1 VSILCY
7 AFISSLFVLSRH
19 VFGSEEISGVS
30 ISDVIQVLVVSASVA
45 AVVIGI
51 FAIIQ
56 GQIQAKEA
64 LAESRA
70 QSFASQ
76 KIAQDAFT
84 ESRAQIIASQKIVQ
98 DALAQ
103 SRTQSLETLYALNRP
118 ILAPRMPLSLRNN
131 DLDWD
136 SQHYTVKVRNVG
148 TGVALN
154 VWGVLL
160 PPKQA
165 ETVDPPR
172 QYCLKSHAPISQ
184 EDKDIDTYFLEEKIF
199 RGDEMIAHREGTT
212 EQYSLCPP
220 SVDLPQDSVDG
231 RLGYVA
237 RLTLTYRDV
246 FGRKH
251 ASIYDHTDRHRW
263 KFVVHL
269 DDIRN
274 DLEDMHTS
282 VLRKVNQ
289 QVIAESLE
297 ESPSE
302 ELSQMPTEELPSLG
316 AAQA

>member
-1 VSILCY
+1 M
-7 AFISSLFVLSRH
+7 
-19 VFGSEEISGVS
+19 S

-56 GQIQAKEA
+56 GQIQTKEA

-76 KIAQDAFT
+76 KTAQDAFAQ
-84 ESRAQIIASQKIVQ
+84 SQAQIIASQKLVQ

-103 SRTQSLETLYALNRP
+103 SRAHSLETLYALNRP

-136 SQHYTVKVRNVG
+136 SRHYTVKIRNVG
-148 TGVALN
+148 PGAALN

-172 QYCLKSHAPISQ
+172 QYCLRSHAPISQ
-184 EDKDIDTYFLEEKIF
+184 ADKDIDIYFLEEKIF
-199 RGDEMIAHREGTT
+199 RGDEMIAHRDGTK

-220 SVDLPQDSVDG
+220 SLDLPQDSVDG
-231 RLGYVA
+231 RYAYIA

-282 VLRKVNQ
+282 VLRKINQ
-289 QVIAESLE
+289 QEKSEPRE
-297 ESPSE
+297 ERAYE
-302 ELSQMPTEELPSLG
+302 ELSHMPTAELPSLG
-316 AAQA
+316 APQA

>member
-1 VSILCY
+1 M
-7 AFISSLFVLSRH
+7 
-19 VFGSEEISGVS
+19 S

-56 GQIQAKEA
+56 AQIQAKEA

-76 KIAQDAFT
+76 KLAQDAIA

-103 SRTQSLETLYALNRP
+103 SRAHSLETLYTLNRP

-172 QYCLKSHAPISQ
+172 QYCLRSHAPISQ
-184 EDKDIDTYFLEEKIF
+184 EDKDIDIYFLEEKIF
-199 RGDEMIAHREGTT
+199 RGDETIANRSETT
-212 EQYSLCPP
+212 QQYSLCPP
-220 SVDLPQDSVDG
+220 SLNLPQDSLDG
-231 RLGYVA
+231 RYEYVA

-246 FGRKH
+246 FARKH

-263 KFVVHL
+263 KFVAHL

-289 QVIAESLE
+289 QVISEPLE
-297 ESPSE
+297 ESLSE
-302 ELSQMPTEELPSLG
+302 ELSHMPTEELPSL
-316 AAQA
+316 

>member
-1 VSILCY
+1 M
-7 AFISSLFVLSRH
+7 LSRH
-19 VFGSEEISGVS
+19 VLGSEEISGVS

-84 ESRAQIIASQKIVQ
+84 ESRAQIIASQKIAQ

-165 ETVDPPR
+165 ETVDPPQ

-220 SVDLPQDSVDG
+220 LVDLPQDSVDG

-289 QVIAESLE
+289 QVISESLE

-316 AAQA
+316 APQA

>member
-1 VSILCY
+1 M
-7 AFISSLFVLSRH
+7 LSRQ
-19 VFGSEEISGVS
+19 VLGSEESGVS

-56 GQIQAKEA
+56 GQIQAREA

-70 QSFASQ
+70 QIFASQ
-76 KIAQDAFT
+76 KFSQDAFA
-84 ESRAQIIASQKIVQ
+84 ESQAQIIPSQKNAREAIAESQ
-98 DALAQ
+98 AQ
-103 SRTQSLETLYALNRP
+103 SLATLYALSCP
-118 ILAPRMPLSLRNN
+118 ILAPRTPLSLRNN

-136 SQHYTVKVRNVG
+136 PQHYTVKIKNVG

-165 ETVDPPR
+165 ETVNLPR
-172 QYCLKSHAPISQ
+172 QYCLRSHTPVSQ
-184 EDKDIDTYFLEEKIF
+184 GDKDIDTYFLSGEIPL
-199 RGDEMIAHREGTT
+199 RTDEMIEKRNGTT

-220 SVDLPQDSVDG
+220 SVDLPSDGVD
-231 RLGYVA
+231 RRYVA

-251 ASIYDHTDRHRW
+251 ASIYDHTNQHRW

-274 DLEDMHTS
+274 DLEDMYS
-282 VLRKVNQ
+282 KVNQ
-289 QVIAESLE
+289 QAIAESHE
-297 ESPSE
+297 ESRAE
-302 ELSQMPTEELPSLG
+302 ELSHASTEVLPSIG
-316 AAQA
+316 AP